1 MFFNLSILLLFL
13 FILIFSISK
22 WKVHP
27 FVALIL
33 TALAL
38 GISLGMGG
46 EKTVEVLLKGFS
58 ETMRW
63 IAIVIILGAFIG
75 EILEETGGAFR
86 ISNSVIKRVG
96 EKQLPWAMGFTG
108 YLVSIPVFVDVAY
121 ILLQPVVESLAVK
134 SKKPVLYVGLA
145 LTAGLTVSHTLIPPT
160 PGPMA
165 MASLL
170 GANMGRM
177 LMINLFV
184 ALFAMI
190 GGVLWVRYAVKNA
203 WIDYDKNLSEA
214 AEQETKALPEKDI
227 STKSHLLFDILPIL
241 VPIVLISLGSIGL
254 LEAGSVGAKILK
266 FISIPL
272 VAVLIGAFIAIFQLK
287 TTDKRSTINRLVE
300 QAITKSALVIMI
312 TAAGGSLGF
321 VIRETGIQNE
331 IVQFFA
337 NFYFLGIMLPFLVA
351 SMLTISTGSITVS
364 LVATA
369 SMLGPIVNTLP
380 ISPEMVAALIG
391 CGSFCVFHANS
402 SFFWLLNRLHEVPT
416 NMLYKTYTL
425 QSLIMGLSGL
435 IGVFIL
441 KLFGFN

>member
-1 MFFNLSILLLFL
+1 MFLNLTILILFL

-27 FVALIL
+27 FIALIL

-38 GISLGMGG
+38 GMSLGMGG

-86 ISNSVIKRVG
+86 ISNSIIKRVG
-96 EKQLPWAMGFTG
+96 EKQLPWAM
-108 YLVSIPVFVDVAY
+108 
-121 ILLQPVVESLAVK
+121 
-134 SKKPVLYVGLA
+134 
-145 LTAGLTVSHTLIPPT
+145 
-160 PGPMA
+160 
-165 MASLL
+165 ASLL
-170 GANMGRM
+170 GVNMGRM
-177 LMINLFV
+177 LMINVFV
-184 ALFAMI
+184 ALFAMV
-190 GGVLWVRYAVKNA
+190 GGVLWVKYSVKNA
-203 WIDYDKNLSEA
+203 WIDYDKKLSEEA
-214 AEQETKALPEKDI
+214 AQTEAIALPEKEI
-227 STKSHLLFDILPIL
+227 SNKNNLLFDILPIL
-241 VPIVLISLGSIGL
+241 VPIVLISLGSFAQ
-254 LEAGSVGAKILK
+254 LEAGSLGAKIFK

-337 NFYFLGIMLPFLVA
+337 NFPFLGIMLPFLVA

-369 SMLGPIVNTLP
+369 SMIGPIVHTLP
-380 ISPEMVAALIG
+380 VSPEMVAALIG

-402 SFFWLLNRLHEVPT
+402 SFFWLLNRLHEVPP
-416 NMLYKTYTL
+416 NMLYKTYTV

-441 KLFGFN
+441 KMLGF